1 MPGSAPLRRF
11 FLSRSPLD
19 AQREGRGRPELSRAE
34 AEHAVRVVR
43 LRAGDRFI
51 GLDGRGHAWTI
62 AIVGVEA
69 GTPVLECVDDARS
82 EPRAGDAGAALP
94 WIEIAL
100 VLPRATRAEDVIDG
114 LTQLGAAAI
123 SRLTSERAHPAAR
136 EASAAREE
144 RVVRAAIEACKQSAR
159 AWLPSLP
166 PVRPLAQWIASAGTG
181 DLASAATGNVAS
193 ASAGN
198 VASASAGNVAS
209 AGAGNVASA
218 GTGNTVWLA
227 PRATTDLSEWLDRAI
242 DRRRAAWS
250 ESSPLRLLVGPEG
263 GFTEA
268 EESSLRAAGA
278 VAACLGPHTLRVET
292 AACAA
297 LAIAAERA
305 FRARRS

>member
-181 DLASAATGNVAS
+181 NVAS
-193 ASAGN
+193 ASA
-198 VASASAGNVAS
+198 
-209 AGAGNVASA
+209 
-218 GTGNTVWLA
+218 GNTVWLA

>member
-181 DLASAATGNVAS
+181 
-193 ASAGN
+193 
-198 VASASAGNVAS
+198 NVAS
-209 AGAGNVASA
+209 AGA
-218 GTGNTVWLA
+218 GNTVWLA